1 MHNKIVE
8 RAHEQEEKAN
18 DLVDSKQKEQ
28 EFRKME
34 SKRHLF
40 QKVKVKK
47 VYQNELKDLIK

>member
-47 VYQNELKDLIK
+47 VY